1 MRFLKT
7 QRLETRPLVYLV
19 SNGSTRWCLMK
30 GTDSAPTIR
39 YEISHTLAS
48 ESVRMMQD
56 YNEIEEIGRNGRRY
70 SWEVQ
75 RGFFQAAAES
85 TQ

>member
-19 SNGSTRWCLMK
+19 SNGSTRWCLMQ
-30 GTDSAPTIR
+30 GADSAPTIR

-56 YNEIEEIGRNGRRY
+56 YNEIEEMGRNGRRY

-75 RGFFQAAAES
+75 RGFLQTAAES

>member
-1 MRFLKT
+1 
-7 QRLETRPLVYLV
+7 
-19 SNGSTRWCLMK
+19 MK

-56 YNEIEEIGRNGRRY
+56 YNEIEEMGRNGRRY

-75 RGFFQAAAES
+75 RGFFQAGNDCSIVSNRFSRQIEIIDGWIKNIKKYAW
-85 TQ
+85 

>member
-1 MRFLKT
+1 M
-7 QRLETRPLVYLV
+7 Q
-19 SNGSTRWCLMK
+19 GA
-30 GTDSAPTIR
+30 DSASTIR

-48 ESVRMMQD
+48 ECVRIMQD
-56 YNEIEEIGRNGRRY
+56 YNEIEEMGRNGRRY

-75 RGFFQAAAES
+75 RAFFQAAAES